1 MIYLKSIMNQ
11 ILKKVHEDKITEK
24 MMLKNW
30 DKYRQLVA
38 KAYKDAPTMDSS
50 VVKHWNALNRSNHTL
65 FKRLLSKTKISLVT
79 NNQSEDG
86 KTLNLS
92 GKSFEVKKIDGE
104 PYNSQAEM
112 KSAWEKNK
120 EIMISID
127 YSDHPVFSVED
138 NVIFRCVHDFIVH
151 ILGNHP
157 FGDKGEIAS
166 YNLHAK
172 LVPPDALPAI
182 FTEIVGQACY
192 AVEYGEF
199 GEQKIA
205 ILDGFDYKNVGVVTG
220 YDVQNKALVP
230 GEKQNEE

>member
-1 MIYLKSIMNQ
+1 MIFLKSIMNQ
-11 ILKKVHEDKITEK
+11 VLNKINENNITEK

-38 KAYKDAPTMDSS
+38 KAYKDAPSMDSS
-50 VVKHWNALNRSNHTL
+50 VVKHWNALNRSNYTL
-65 FKRLLSKTKISLVT
+65 FKRLLSKTKIILVT
-79 NNQSEDG
+79 ENQSDVG
-86 KTLNLS
+86 KTLNLA
-92 GKSFEVKKIDGE
+92 GKSFKVEKTDGE
-104 PYNSQAEM
+104 PYGSQAEM
-112 KSAWEKNK
+112 KADWEKNK
-120 EIMISID
+120 EIKISID
-127 YSDHPVFSVED
+127 YSDHPIFSVED

-205 ILDGFDYKNVGVVTG
+205 VLNGFDYKKVGVVTG

-230 GEKQNEE
+230 GDKQNEE

>member
-1 MIYLKSIMNQ
+1 MIRLKSLIQ
-11 ILKKVHEDKITEK
+11 ETIRKIRESNISEK

-38 KAYKDAPTMDSS
+38 KAYKDAPSMDASA
-50 VVKHWNALNRSNHTL
+50 VKHWKALNTSNYTL
-65 FKRLLSKTKISLVT
+65 FKRLLSKTEIILVT
-79 NNQSEDG
+79 ENQSDAG
-86 KTLNLS
+86 KTLNLA
-92 GKSFEVKKIDGE
+92 GKSFEVKKVDGE
-104 PYNSQAEM
+104 PYSSQAEM
-112 KSAWEKNK
+112 KADWQKNK
-120 EIMISID
+120 KLMISID

-205 ILDGFDYKNVGVVTG
+205 VLDGFDHKQVGMVTG
-220 YDVQNKALVP
+220 YDIQNKALVP
-230 GEKQNEE
+230 GDKQND